1 MMIMTYEQILKV
13 TEYQGVTINDK
24 IRQKAIEMTEQLD
37 LLSYHE
43 GLEIVLDDMELL
55 VNEQAE
61 EMTKQAKKVQK
72 EMTKAQCDKKPK
84 KVDSLAKVKTQ
95 KAKKKV
101 DTNKDNLI
109 QALAEFG
116 ENCELI
122 FNPQMIKNGQLSF
135 KDAEGNY
142 YSLKLTKHKT
152 MPDGYKE

>member
-1 MMIMTYEQILKV
+1 
-13 TEYQGVTINDK
+13 
-24 IRQKAIEMTEQLD
+24 
-37 LLSYHE
+37 
-43 GLEIVLDDMELL
+43 
-55 VNEQAE
+55 
-61 EMTKQAKKVQK
+61 
-72 EMTKAQCDKKPK
+72 MTKAQSEKKPK

-109 QALAEFG
+109 QALAEFS

-135 KDAEGNY
+135 KDVEGNY

>member
-1 MMIMTYEQILKV
+1 MIGFDIGGTKCAVCVGEEKDGKLQILDKRSIPTDHNV
-13 TEYQGVTINDK
+13 SPYEMIN
-24 IRQKAIEMTEQLD
+24 RMCTL
-37 LLSYHE
+37 
-43 GLEIVLDDMELL
+43 
-55 VNEQAE
+55 AE

-72 EMTKAQCDKKPK
+72 EMTKAQSDKKPK

-116 ENCELI
+116 ESCELI